1 MNGNTKEEDNEVSL
15 FYRFGN
21 LSGSYEGS
29 LVAFSASDY
38 SPLIQFSN
46 YSPVIIVYSKCYK
59 AQRGT

>member
-15 FYRFGN
+15 FYLFGN

-29 LVAFSASDY
+29 LVSASDY

-46 YSPVIIVYSKCYK
+46 YSPVIIVYSKCHK